1 MAKNFGRTVGGI
13 TKTWGYP
20 NVTVELRIEK
30 LKWFRG
36 VAGELVA
43 ERVEQAADRVVERAR
58 EKCPVDTGRTRASIN
73 KVKQHQKGWIITHGI
88 GDPERTKVGF
98 FLELGTRF
106 MSPRPHLYPALEAER
121 PELIRDLK
129 AIFDMLE

>member
-1 MAKNFGRTVGGI
+1 MARNWGTTLGGI
-13 TKTWGYP
+13 SKSWDYP
-20 NVTVELRIEK
+20 NVKVELRIEK

-43 ERVEQAADRVVERAR
+43 ERIEQAADRVVVRAR
-58 EKCPVDTGRTRASIN
+58 AACPVDTGRTRASIN
-73 KVKQHQKGWIITHGI
+73 KVREHQKGWSVTHGI
-88 GDPERTKVGF
+88 GDPDRAKVGF

-106 MSPRPHLYPALEAER
+106 SSPRPHLYPALEAER

-129 AIFDMLE
+129 TVFDML